1 MTMPLKQLK
10 SNYVRNFRKNQL
22 KTKIAIQTAMATD
35 GFKLEM
41 YVFEHKNNVQTIQN
55 LYN

>member
-10 SNYVRNFRKNQL
+10 SNYVCNFRKNQL
-22 KTKIAIQTAMATD
+22 KIKIAIQTAMATD

>member
-1 MTMPLKQLK
+1 MPLMQLK
-10 SNYVRNFRKNQL
+10 SNYVCNFRKNQL
-22 KTKIAIQTAMATD
+22 KIKIAIQTAMATD

>member
-1 MTMPLKQLK
+1 MPLKQLK
-10 SNYVRNFRKNQL
+10 SNYVCNFRKDHL
-22 KTKIAIQTAMATD
+22 KIKIAIQTAMATD

-41 YVFEHKNNVQTIQN
+41 YVFVHTNNVQTIQN

>member
-10 SNYVRNFRKNQL
+10 SNYVCNFRKNQL
-22 KTKIAIQTAMATD
+22 KIKIAIQTAMATD

-41 YVFEHKNNVQTIQN
+41 YVFVHTNNVQTIQN